1 MRESRILQD
10 VRDKCSHGDVRLY
23 RNNIGVGLMINH
35 KNTGTKQAII
45 NACIQMTEKM
55 GGFAQRVR
63 FGLAEGS
70 GDLIGYRKVG
80 AIAQFVSLELKAET
94 GRVRPEQ
101 TNWLNHVNQFGG
113 LAGIVRS
120 VEQARDILSSPIDK
134 GLSAGAGLSSTV
146 DGDTHA

>member
-1 MRESRILQD
+1 MLRESQILQQ
-10 VRDKCSHGDVRLY
+10 VRDQCSHGDVRLF

-35 KNTGTKQAII
+35 KNPGTKQAII
-45 NACIQMTEKM
+45 NACIQLSENM

-63 FGLAEGS
+63 FGLSEGS

-80 AIAQFVSLELKAET
+80 SIAQFVSLELKTET

-113 LAGIVRS
+113 LAAIVRS
-120 VEQARDILSSPIDK
+120 VEQAKNILSSPID
-134 GLSAGAGLSSTV
+134 SAIKTGA
-146 DGDTHA
+146 